1 MLCWC
6 LLGSIHH
13 LQADTGQGLWL
24 DGDEVQSRRET
35 DPHFNQRTDSTAHWR
50 LPGDTTPNLHGKTR
64 NSQQRGGGG
73 NECNSIGWLYTVMY
87 LNVWRCNKWVK
98 DLITFL
104 INLLNNFHIW
114 KTWRLHLQCVV
125 LHYMLI
131 YSGNSLILLHF
142 KCGKSSRPS
151 FTTYY
156 FIVQVFTNILHCF
169 VVNSVYL

>member
-1 MLCWC
+1 MKFSPDGKLI
-6 LLGSIHH
+6 LISTNGQILRLIDAFQGTP
-13 LQADTGQGLWL
+13 LQTFMVKL
-24 DGDEVQSRRET
+24 ET
-35 DPHFNQRTDSTAHWR
+35 HNK
-50 LPGDTTPNLHGKTR
+50 G
-64 NSQQRGGGG
+64 GGGG

-98 DLITFL
+98 NLITFL